1 MPHRVV
7 LDSNIVLSALLF
19 SEGRLSWI
27 RHAWKRQQIVPLVCP
42 ETTRE
47 LLRVLNYPKFQLDAA
62 EQQAL
67 LADFLPYTEIVH
79 LPDTWPDLP
88 TCRDDSDQV
97 FLVLAH
103 AGHAAALVSG
113 EADILALRGTHP
125 EKIIT
130 AQELK
135 DLLASTMQARQLM

>member
-1 MPHRVV
+1 MPHRAV

-113 EADILALRGTHP
+113 DADILALRGTHP

>member
-27 RHAWKRQQIVPLVCP
+27 RHAWKRPQIVPLVCP
-42 ETTRE
+42 ETAEE
-47 LLRVLNYPKFQLDAA
+47 LLRVLNYPKFQLNAA

-67 LADFLPYTEIVH
+67 LADFLPYTDIVH
-79 LPDTWPDLP
+79 LPASWPDLP

-103 AGHAAALVSG
+103 VGHATALVSG
-113 EADILALRGTHP
+113 DADILALRGTLR
-125 EKIIT
+125 EKIMT
-130 AQELK
+130 AEELN
-135 DLLASTMQARQLM
+135 DFLASTM

>member
-42 ETTRE
+42 ETAEE
-47 LLRVLNYPKFQLDAA
+47 LLRVLNYPKFQLNAA

-67 LADFLPYTEIVH
+67 LADFLPYTDIVH
-79 LPDTWPDLP
+79 LPASWPDQP

-103 AGHAAALVSG
+103 VGHATALVSG
-113 EADILALRGTHP
+113 DADILALRGTLR
-125 EKIIT
+125 EKIMT
-130 AQELK
+130 AEELN
-135 DLLASTMQARQLM
+135 DFLASTM

>member
-42 ETTRE
+42 ETTEE
-47 LLRVLNYPKFQLDAA
+47 LLRVLNYPKFQLNAA

-67 LADFLPYTEIVH
+67 LADFLPYTDIVH
-79 LPDTWPDLP
+79 LPASWPDLP
-88 TCRDDSDQV
+88 ACRDDSDQV

-103 AGHAAALVSG
+103 VGHATALVSG
-113 EADILALRGTHP
+113 DADILALRGTLR
-125 EKIIT
+125 EKIMT
-130 AQELK
+130 AEELN
-135 DLLASTMQARQLM
+135 DFLASTM